1 MENNCLTGSPRRT
14 GYAHTGEVRLQ
25 YPVPPP
31 ASDFE
36 AEIGDVV
43 GPMPP
48 GIVRDVSA
56 VMAAVVVKIS
66 IGVTVTVVVRIGV
79 GVTVAEMTTVVV
91 TPGVT
96 VMTTVI
102 VMVAGVGVK
111 VGIGR

>member
-1 MENNCLTGSPRRT
+1 LENNCLTGSLRRT

-56 VMAAVVVKIS
+56 VMVAV
-66 IGVTVTVVVRIGV
+66 GVRMGV

-96 VMTTVI
+96 VMTTVMVI
-102 VMVAGVGVK
+102 VSGVGVGDGVGVK